1 MEIKEL
7 TAGQGKVDIV
17 VEVIDKGEIKEFE
30 KFGRS
35 GRVCETRAKDQS
47 GDIALTLWNDQI
59 DQVNVGDKVK
69 ITNGYVS
76 EYQGEKKL
84 STGKFGQLEVVSGA
98 SAEADEPNPEPE
110 EQDDAS
116 EDSPAEDDDEGMD
129 EMDVDE
135 EKI

>member
-7 TAGQGKVDIV
+7 VAGQGKIDIV
-17 VEVIDKGEIKEFE
+17 VEVIDKGDVKEFE

-35 GRVCETRAKDQS
+35 GRVCEARAKDPT

-69 ITNGYVS
+69 LTNGYVS

-84 STGKFGQLEVVSGA
+84 STGKFGQLEVVSGG
-98 SAEADEPNPEPE
+98 SS
-110 EQDDAS
+110 DDAS
-116 EDSPAEDDDEGMD
+116 PQAQDTDAAADADAESEPKGDDGMD
-129 EMDVDE
+129 NMDVDE